1 MKMKKLLL
9 ASCAFLLVGAAHVST
24 AVSAPECP
32 KPRRFSGGC
41 IQVITYAKNPETGTC
56 CEYPNPCS
64 APEGW
69 ATYFTLAECQA
80 AG

>member
-1 MKMKKLLL
+1 MTLKKSLL
-9 ASCAFLLVGAAHVST
+9 ALGTFALVSAAQVTT

-41 IQVITYAKNPETGTC
+41 IQVITYAKNPVTGTC

-69 ATYFTLAECQA
+69 ATYTSASECA
-80 AG
+80 AS